1 MGDPKTSYPIV
12 LGKSFFQRQDRH
24 RPTGFVSA
32 TYRFKPSSVDQSQL
46 GNISF
51 DKTKATLQFQR
62 RNNTNN
68 SNNDN
73 NKKKIIQFRGESKL
87 ASDREFFLWFDA
99 NSQKMVLER
108 CGIQIKQLKHD
119 REQRIVTTNYSD
131 TSMDRMKQMTEKHK
145 KKKIKKQKKRK
156 KRKEKKKKKKKKKKK
171 S

>member
-1 MGDPKTSYPIV
+1 MG
-12 LGKSFFQRQDRH
+12 
-24 RPTGFVSA
+24 
-32 TYRFKPSSVDQSQL
+32 
-46 GNISF
+46 
-51 DKTKATLQFQR
+51 
-62 RNNTNN
+62 
-68 SNNDN
+68 

-99 NSQKMVLER
+99 NSQKMIWER

-145 KKKIKKQKKRK
+145 KKKIKKQKKEK
-156 KRKEKKKKKKKKKKK
+156 KEKEKKKKKKKKKKK